1 MRFSIEITAEEM
13 EILRRQAKDSKRS
26 ARSQASLYVT
36 HGIAAMESQEV
47 KALQEAERTSK

>member
-26 ARSQASLYVT
+26 ARSQASLYVV
-36 HGIAAMESQEV
+36 HGIAAMESQGA